1 MTKRTILAAAVSSTV
16 LFAGAAYGQA
26 TVKTD
31 GKWRY
36 ALGAGA
42 SLTSGN
48 SDTSK
53 LNIHGD
59 GVRATDIDKWSLF
72 GRLLYGRD
80 SGDTTDDLLELR
92 GRYDRNFNTSWFG
105 FGSGEFLRDRP
116 ANLSGR
122 TSAAGGVGYHV
133 FKTDENRWDVFGGL
147 GYSHESY
154 YDAKLVAGEVRSSYD
169 YAELLL
175 GEESTHRLTETTSFK
190 QRFVMYPNLSNSGEF
205 RTVFDAGVAV
215 AINKTLSLT
224 VTLSHRYNSDPGE
237 GLSKDDSSL
246 VAGLSVKID

>member
-1 MTKRTILAAAVSSTV
+1 MTRRIAVAVALCSAA
-16 LFAGAAYGQA
+16 LFSGAAHAQA
-26 TVKTD
+26 TMKTD

-48 SDTSK
+48 SDSTM
-53 LNIHGD
+53 LNLNGD
-59 GVRATDIDKWSLF
+59 AVRATEIDRWSLR
-72 GRLLYGRD
+72 GRLLYGRNN
-80 SGDTTDDLLELR
+80 GDTTDDLLELR

-122 TSAAGGVGYHV
+122 GSVATGVGYHV
-133 FKTDENRWDVFGGL
+133 FKTDENRWDVFGGV

-154 YDAKLVAGEVRSSYD
+154 YDARVVAGELRSSYD
-169 YAELLL
+169 YGELLA
-175 GEESTHRLTETTSFK
+175 GEESTHRLTDTTTFK
-190 QRFVMYPNLSNSGEF
+190 QRFVLYPNLSDSGQF
-205 RTVFDAGVAV
+205 RAALDAGLAV

-224 VTLSHRYNSDPGE
+224 MTLSSRYNSDPGE
-237 GLSKDDSSL
+237 GLDNTDTSL